1 MQILIDKVSWL
12 LRVVA
17 NAGYKF
23 YWDDCFSR
31 ASSLA
36 YTTLFSLVP
45 MTALT
50 FAVFKGFEIDEK
62 QLEIIFENMLPS
74 SDFVKSG
81 SGLEP
86 GAAIDSAIAAAQGQ
100 EPLLDKFKTQI
111 FEQLRELGRSVRE
124 LSMVGLAIVATSGIL
139 LLNTI
144 ESAFNVVWRASAEVS
159 VISKVMNYWAVI
171 TGGPLL
177 IAWSFYWYTRFGSL
191 SEPDTVFSQMSPVID
206 LLVPVLVIWIAL
218 MAMYNKMPATNVS
231 LRDSALGAFFAAILF
246 EVIKRA
252 FAYYISHSTTY
263 QSFYGVLVTIPL
275 FLFWLYI
282 LWIVVLF
289 GAEITYQAGSI
300 DVLSGLRKYK
310 SELGEIGAILGLRIL
325 HTIGCRFVEGVEPPT
340 ESDIALETGSDP
352 VLVRTSLELLT
363 DAGLISAGDP
373 KSHRRSLAVSPNKIS
388 LGSIVNAFHSKHH
401 LRSKESAE
409 EAGLDEVSFLETLR
423 ETSLKCDSEL
433 PMAEW
438 TLAQFIECSERS
450 A

>member
-1 MQILIDKVSWL
+1 MRILISKINWL
-12 LRVVA
+12 LRVIS

-50 FAVFKGFEIDEK
+50 FAVFKGFEVDEK
-62 QLEIIFENMLPS
+62 QLELILENILPS
-74 SDFVKSG
+74 DDFVKPSNN
-81 SGLEP
+81 GLDP
-86 GAAIDSAIAAAQGQ
+86 NLALDPSAATAEAQ
-100 EPLLDKFKTQI
+100 EPLSQKFKSQI
-111 FEQLRELGRSVRE
+111 FAQLRELGRSVRE

-177 IAWSFYWYTRFGSL
+177 IAWSFYWYARFGSL
-191 SEPDTVFSQMSPVID
+191 TEPDTVFHSQISPLID
-206 LLVPVLVIWIAL
+206 VLVPILVIWIAL

-231 LRDSALGAFFAAILF
+231 LRDAALGSLIAAVLF
-246 EVIKRA
+246 EVVKRG

-310 SELGEIGAILGLRIL
+310 SELGEVGAVLGLRIL
-325 HTIGCRFVEGVEPPT
+325 HVIGCRFIQGVEPPT
-340 ESDIALETGSDP
+340 ESEIALETGSDP
-352 VLVRTSLELLT
+352 VLVRTCLELLS

-373 KSHRRSLAVSPNKIS
+373 KSHRRSLAVAPDKIPIAN
-388 LGSIVNAFHSKHH
+388 IVKAFHSKHH
-401 LRSKESAE
+401 IRTKESAE
-409 EAGLDEVSFLETLR
+409 DSNIGEVPFLQALR
-423 ETSLKCDSEL
+423 RASIKSDTQI
-433 PMAEW
+433 PMGKW
-438 TLAQFIECSERS
+438 TLAQLLE